1 MTMTDFTTVENVRKT
16 AEADYER
23 DHPRPQPP
31 EPVGVSRPVVI
42 QIGDNAH
49 LWIDIAANQ
58 ASYGRRASVN
68 ANLFLVEREHGKDQR
83 MEGSVAPENIDVLIQ
98 ELLRVRDELTSRQA
112 FIGANGA
119 YEKQIEEWDRAKA
132 EFARRQVATWEK
144 AQGNR
149 K

>member
-1 MTMTDFTTVENVRKT
+1 MFAKQQKPITSVITLVRT
-16 AEADYER
+16 HLSQSELAD
-23 DHPRPQPP
+23 PFA
-31 EPVGVSRPVVI
+31 I

-68 ANLFLVEREHGKDQR
+68 ANLFLVEREHGKDRQIQ
-83 MEGSVAPENIDVLIQ
+83 EGVLRPKTLTYFVQ

-119 YEKQIEEWDRAKA
+119 YEKQIEEWI
-132 EFARRQVATWEK
+132 EQS
-144 AQGNR
+144 
-149 K
+149 